1 MVMEVIAHTT
11 MEEATMEVPTPTLM
25 VVMVVMDITSAKDP
39 LMLNQKPK
47 PTQRLGTA
55 TDGEADT
62 AMEDMETT
70 MEVMEATDMEVIHTA
85 MVATTDMED
94 THTAMD
100 IVDTGRLYHQS
111 GTTIHYDLKKLIRAH
126 L

>member
-11 MEEATMEVPTPTLM
+11 MEEAMEVPTPTLM
-25 VVMVVMDITSAKDP
+25 VDMVVMDITSAKDP

-55 TDGEADT
+55 T
-62 AMEDMETT
+62 AMEAMDAIMEA
-70 MEVMEATDMEVIHTA
+70 MEATDMEVIHTA

-111 GTTIHYDLKKLIRAH
+111 ETTIHYDLKKLIRAY